1 MGMIGWIREKTDG
14 WVKNKELMGCHV
26 LALIL
31 TLIILQHFTVGFLPV
46 IKCD

>member
-1 MGMIGWIREKTDG
+1 MGMNGWIGEKKLMD
-14 WVKNKELMGCHV
+14 KNKELMGFHV